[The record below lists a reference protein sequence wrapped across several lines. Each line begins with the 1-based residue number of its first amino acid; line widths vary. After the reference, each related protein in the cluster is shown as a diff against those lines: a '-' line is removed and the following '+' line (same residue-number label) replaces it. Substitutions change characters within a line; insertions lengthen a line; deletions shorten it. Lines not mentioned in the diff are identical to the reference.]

1 MKKFLSL
8 LLAICLLMVPVQ
20 AFAYVGDI
28 LPSAGSAVETS
39 RRSDGTLVL
48 KNDYIRAELHGDG
61 TLTTAPAA
69 VADSAGQTD
78 KQKPFCEFITYK
90 GYGYG

>member
-61 TLTTAPAA
+61 TLTKMCIRDRPW
-69 VADSAGQTD
+69 DG
-78 KQKPFCEFITYK
+78 
-90 GYGYG
+90 